1 MKYATQ
7 QITYCLMIF
16 LVFLSSSCRK
26 SFLDKIPDK
35 SLTVPATL
43 QELQQLLDNDLMITG
58 NPCIGEVSSDD
69 YYLPLNAWNQQPP
82 TVRNAY
88 LWQKDIFSGSTS
100 DDWNSAYRQVYYA
113 NVVLE
118 QLSKIT
124 VTGDDSTNFKNVK
137 GSALLFR
144 GNALFNLLQL
154 FAPPYQK
161 DSANQLAGIP
171 LRLSSDPSAKVS
183 RASLADCY
191 SQVIADLNATSALL
205 GPANIVTPNRP
216 SKPSAFALLAR
227 CHLVM
232 GAYQDALFYADQALS
247 FQHELMDYNQ
257 FDTTALLTFPYPIN
271 NEVYYQ
277 AYLITYYLFTYP
289 GSGSIVDSTLLK
301 LYDTNDLRR
310 KLFFTGTN
318 GGIFF
323 KGSYASS
330 YSLFG
335 GPAAD
340 EMFLIRAE
348 CNARLGNIQAC
359 IDDLNTLLV
368 RRFKTG
374 TYKPL
379 SAGSAA
385 DALKTVLAER
395 RKELCFRGL
404 RWMDLRRLNRETI
417 FQTTLKRVLDG
428 KVYTLLPNDRKY
440 TLPIPDDEIRL
451 GGLMQNPR

>member
-1 MKYATQ
+1 MKYVIQ
-7 QITYCLMIF
+7 QVIYYLMIF
-16 LVFLSSSCRK
+16 LLFLFFSCRK

-35 SLTVPATL
+35 SLTVPTTL

-118 QLSKIT
+118 QLTKIT
-124 VTGDDSTNFKNVK
+124 VTAGDSTHFKTVK

-144 GNALFNLLQL
+144 GNAFFNLLQL
-154 FAPPYQK
+154 FAQPFQK
-161 DSANQLAGIP
+161 DSASQLPGVP
-171 LRLSSDPSAKVS
+171 LRLSSDPSAKLS

-191 SQVIADLNATSALL
+191 SQVVTDLTAASTLL
-205 GPANIVTPNRP
+205 GQTNIITPNRP
-216 SKPSAFALLAR
+216 SKSSALGLLAR

-232 GAYQDALFYADQALS
+232 GGYQDALYYADKALDI
-247 FQHELMDYNQ
+247 QHELMDYND
-257 FDTTALLTFPYPIN
+257 FDTTALLTFSYPTN
-271 NEVYYQ
+271 SEVYYQ

-310 KLFFTGTN
+310 KLFFTDTN

-348 CNARLGNIQAC
+348 CSARLGNIQSAL
-359 IDDLNTLLV
+359 DDLNTLLLK
-368 RRFKTG
+368 RFKTG

-379 SAGSAA
+379 TASSAT
-385 DALKTVLAER
+385 DALKIVLAER

-404 RWMDLRRLNRETI
+404 RWMDLRRLNKETI
-417 FQTTLKRVLDG
+417 FQTTLTRVLDS
-428 KVYTLLPNDRKY
+428 KVYTLSPNDLKY

-451 GGLMQNPR
+451 GGLTQNPR